1 MIKKK
6 IAILGSTGSI
16 GRSSL
21 QVLKNN
27 KKKFKIILL
36 SANSNYSTIIKQIN
50 IYKPKYFVI
59 NDWIVF
65 NKVFKKY
72 NTGKT
77 KIYNKFSDIPSKIE
91 FDITISAIV
100 GVAGLEP
107 TINFIKKSKKILL
120 ANKESI
126 ICGWHLLKKISKKIK
141 QK

>member
-1 MIKKK
+1 MKKK